1 MTLQKPFLTLF
12 YHQILLK
19 KQIACSRTYILI
31 KYRHK
36 EMTFGNQRLL
46 TMTADLN
53 ENYRIYIDQTPPV
66 PAGILRVTDG
76 AAVFLETKK
85 PLTVKDAKSN

>member
-1 MTLQKPFLTLF
+1 MEIRDF
-12 YHQILLK
+12 
-19 KQIACSRTYILI
+19 
-31 KYRHK
+31 
-36 EMTFGNQRLL
+36 L

-76 AAVFLETKK
+76 AAVFLETKSLLLLK
-85 PLTVKDAKSN
+85 TQKSN

>member
-1 MTLQKPFLTLF
+1 MEIRDF
-12 YHQILLK
+12 
-19 KQIACSRTYILI
+19 
-31 KYRHK
+31 
-36 EMTFGNQRLL
+36 L

-85 PLTVKDAKSN
+85 PLTVKDAKKQLNFLKKEHKLMFFVNETPQYVFGLKISNDKILLS

>member
-1 MTLQKPFLTLF
+1 MEIRDF
-12 YHQILLK
+12 
-19 KQIACSRTYILI
+19 
-31 KYRHK
+31 
-36 EMTFGNQRLL
+36 L

-85 PLTVKDAKSN
+85 PLTVKEQKLMFFVNETPQYVFGLKISNDKILLN

>member
-1 MTLQKPFLTLF
+1 MEIRDF
-12 YHQILLK
+12 
-19 KQIACSRTYILI
+19 
-31 KYRHK
+31 
-36 EMTFGNQRLL
+36 L

-85 PLTVKDAKSN
+85 PLTVKYVFGLKISNDKILLN

>member
-1 MTLQKPFLTLF
+1 MEIRDF
-12 YHQILLK
+12 
-19 KQIACSRTYILI
+19 
-31 KYRHK
+31 
-36 EMTFGNQRLL
+36 L

-85 PLTVKDAKSN
+85 PLTVKDA